1 MKAVFI
7 CEHHYIFHLKDGTI
21 VESKYGFGRS
31 MYQYSEVPKDET
43 IIYRTWEEVHKNTL
57 YHWDDTT
64 FFTKRKYL
72 NYENLT
78 GKVYEDDF
86 DYLEVMSKYTVID
99 NPCIELLQKDL
110 GFKGYSELV
119 FDREKELKRMMLN
132 KQSNSFI

>member
-1 MKAVFI
+1 M
-7 CEHHYIFHLKDGTI
+7 
-21 VESKYGFGRS
+21 
-31 MYQYSEVPKDET
+31 
-43 IIYRTWEEVHKNTL
+43 

-64 FFTKRKYL
+64 LFTQRKYL

-99 NPCIELLQKDL
+99 NPRIELLQKDL

-119 FDREKELKRMMLN
+119 FDREQELKRMMLN
-132 KQSNSFI
+132 K